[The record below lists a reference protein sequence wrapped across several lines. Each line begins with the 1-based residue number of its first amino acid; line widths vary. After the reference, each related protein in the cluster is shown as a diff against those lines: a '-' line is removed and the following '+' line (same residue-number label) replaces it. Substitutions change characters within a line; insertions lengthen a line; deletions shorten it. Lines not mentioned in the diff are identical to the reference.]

1 MAKNIVVIGAGF
13 AGVYATKKLAKRFK
27 GNSDVQITLIDRHSY
42 FTYMTRLHEVATER
56 VEPGSVEYD
65 LQRIFHKQKNVQLV
79 TDSIT
84 KVDKE
89 NKQVIGENG
98 TYPFDSLLISMGGEP
113 NDFGT
118 PGVKENGFTLWSTE
132 DALVLRDHINTIIRQ
147 GSLERDPQKR
157 REMLTLVICG
167 SGFTGAETVGEL
179 IDYKKV
185 LAKENKIDPS
195 EIKLVLV
202 EAAPTIIN
210 MLDRK
215 NAGHAENFFKKNNV
229 EIRPSSMIT
238 KVNADSVE
246 IKDQDPIQTN
256 TLIWTAGVKTNH
268 VADSF
273 GIEAGRGGRLIT
285 NKFLQAKGFEDK
297 SIYVAGDNSNA
308 TQEGAERAVP
318 QTAQEAENEAV
329 IVADNIA
336 ADINGDHNYT
346 EFTDKNMGFIVSFG
360 AYYGIAQIFGG
371 KTVRG
376 WLATIIKH
384 FTNILY
390 FTKIHSGYFMWKYIM
405 EEFFRVKNGRTVF
418 GYNTSKRSNVLW
430 SVPLRLFFGLALFI
444 DGMANIHG
452 GTDSFLITGYPGLG
466 TLEVIL
472 GGLIFLGWLTWCAN
486 LIVII
491 LFFSVMLTWSTTWVL
506 FVAFTLLNGSGR
518 SFGLDYWF
526 VPWLQRTWG
535 HSRYGVPQAIYKKQ
549 S

>member
-195 EIKLVLV
+195 EIKLV
-202 EAAPTIIN
+202 
-210 MLDRK
+210 
-215 NAGHAENFFKKNNV
+215 
-229 EIRPSSMIT
+229 
-238 KVNADSVE
+238 
-246 IKDQDPIQTN
+246 
-256 TLIWTAGVKTNH
+256 
-268 VADSF
+268 
-273 GIEAGRGGRLIT
+273 
-285 NKFLQAKGFEDK
+285 
-297 SIYVAGDNSNA
+297 
-308 TQEGAERAVP
+308 
-318 QTAQEAENEAV
+318 
-329 IVADNIA
+329 
-336 ADINGDHNYT
+336 
-346 EFTDKNMGFIVSFG
+346 
-360 AYYGIAQIFGG
+360 
-371 KTVRG
+371 
-376 WLATIIKH
+376 
-384 FTNILY
+384 
-390 FTKIHSGYFMWKYIM
+390 
-405 EEFFRVKNGRTVF
+405 
-418 GYNTSKRSNVLW
+418 
-430 SVPLRLFFGLALFI
+430 
-444 DGMANIHG
+444 
-452 GTDSFLITGYPGLG
+452 
-466 TLEVIL
+466 
-472 GGLIFLGWLTWCAN
+472 
-486 LIVII
+486 
-491 LFFSVMLTWSTTWVL
+491 
-506 FVAFTLLNGSGR
+506 
-518 SFGLDYWF
+518 
-526 VPWLQRTWG
+526 
-535 HSRYGVPQAIYKKQ
+535 
-549 S
+549 